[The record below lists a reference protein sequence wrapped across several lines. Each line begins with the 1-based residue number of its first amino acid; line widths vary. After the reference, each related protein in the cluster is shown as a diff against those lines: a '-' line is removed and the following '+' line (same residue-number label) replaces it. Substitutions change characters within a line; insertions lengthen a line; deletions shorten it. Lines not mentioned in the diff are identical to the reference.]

1 MGRQARLALPLA
13 LSLLAQYSVQIISMS
28 FAGQLGTQEL
38 AVVAL
43 GSTLYGMGSRL
54 VLLGL

>member
-1 MGRQARLALPLA
+1 MPLA